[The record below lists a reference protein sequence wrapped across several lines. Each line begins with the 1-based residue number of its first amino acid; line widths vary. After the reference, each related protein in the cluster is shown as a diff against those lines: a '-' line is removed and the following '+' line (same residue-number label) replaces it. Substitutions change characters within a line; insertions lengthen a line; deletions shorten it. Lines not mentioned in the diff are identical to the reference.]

1 MNDAQPLFEQHEAEL
16 RRLYEDIAEGKVS
29 KVRAFVQEHADLL
42 TLPRYGKND
51 EQSLLHIAAR
61 NSQHEICALLLDA
74 GLEPNRTFIDGGHA
88 TALALAASEGD
99 LATCTCLLDA
109 GAWPDGS
116 PWSVRP
122 PLYAAA
128 QGGHDDVVLL
138 LLQRGA
144 QPDRL
149 HLYLNRSPLDATRV
163 WGHPSTERLLQDN
176 GAHGTQDPETGVED
190 SAAQT
195 LVNFVD
201 QTLGHVLPAAFSP
214 PTDDSRIDLHISLI
228 DGKTRH
234 KLLFTT
240 GLYQA
245 APMTEL
251 CLCLPGEWPLPQAGI
266 PDDAARRFPVSLLE
280 RLAAL
285 TFEEAPLSEGT
296 LILRSDPRFADL
308 AWPEK
313 TDALLTVDK
322 PWNKAADSR
331 THTPDSVY
339 LLTLAPLAFAK
350 CPTGKALASLV
361 ERKRK
366 GSWKTLALALPNP
379 SR

>member
-1 MNDAQPLFEQHEAEL
+1 MNEAQKLYEKHETKL
-16 RRLYEDIAEGKVS
+16 DRLYEDIAEGKVA
-29 KVRAFVQEHADLL
+29 KVVAFVQKFPDLL
-42 TLPRYGKND
+42 TLLRYGEGD
-51 EQSLLHIAAR
+51 EESLLHMAASA
-61 NSQHEICALLLDA
+61 SQTEICALLLDA
-74 GLEPNRTFIDGGHA
+74 GLDPNLTCLDDGHS
-88 TALALAASEGD
+88 TALELAASEGD

-128 QGGHDDVVLL
+128 QGGHDDVVSL

-144 QPDRL
+144 RPDRL

-190 SAAQT
+190 SAAHT

-201 QTLGHVLPAAFSP
+201 QTLGHVLPTAFSP
-214 PTDDSRIDLHISLI
+214 PTNDSGIDLHISLI
-228 DGKTRH
+228 DGKTTH

-245 APMTEL
+245 TPMTEL

-266 PDDAARRFPVSLLE
+266 PDDTARRFPVSLLE

-296 LILRSDPRFADL
+296 LILRSDTRFADL

-339 LLTLAPLAFAK
+339 LLTLAPLAFKK
-350 CPTGKALASLV
+350 CPTGKALTSLI

-366 GSWKTLALALPNP
+366 ASWKTLALVLPNP
-379 SR
+379 

>member
-1 MNDAQPLFEQHEAEL
+1 MNEAQKLYEKHETKL
-16 RRLYEDIAEGKVS
+16 DRLYEDIAEGKLA
-29 KVRAFVQEHADLL
+29 KVAAFAEKYSDLL
-42 TLPRYGKND
+42 TLPCYGEVD
-51 EQSLLHIAAR
+51 EQSLLHMAASAR
-61 NSQHEICALLLDA
+61 QTQICALLLNA
-74 GLEPNRTFIDGGHA
+74 GLDANRTCLDDGHS
-88 TALALAASEGD
+88 TALELAASEGD

-128 QGGHDDVVLL
+128 QGGHDDVVTLL
-138 LLQRGA
+138 LERGA
-144 QPDRL
+144 RPDRL

-176 GAHGTQDPETGVED
+176 GAHGTQDPETTVED
-190 SAAQT
+190 SAAKT

-228 DGKTRH
+228 DGKTTH

-245 APMTEL
+245 TPMTEL

-313 TDALLTVDK
+313 ADALLTVDK

-331 THTPDSVY
+331 TPTPDSVY
-339 LLTLAPLAFAK
+339 LLTLAPVAFTK
-350 CPTGKALASLV
+350 CPTGKALTSLI

-366 GSWKTLALALPNP
+366 GSWKTLALTLPNP
-379 SR
+379 